1 MEACFYGV
9 SPSVSTD
16 CEDHESI
23 KVIKLQVY
31 KNAGVQKWIKLAR
44 KGPQKKSSQKQYL
57 DQSLIPLQC

>member
-31 KNAGVQKWIKLAR
+31 KNAGVQKMN
-44 KGPQKKSSQKQYL
+44 
-57 DQSLIPLQC
+57 